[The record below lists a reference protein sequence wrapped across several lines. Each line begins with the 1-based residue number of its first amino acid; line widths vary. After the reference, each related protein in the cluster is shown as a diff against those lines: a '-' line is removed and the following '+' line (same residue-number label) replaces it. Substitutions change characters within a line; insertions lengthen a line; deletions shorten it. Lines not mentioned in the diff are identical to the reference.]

1 LCSQVAAPDCGICT
15 DRNLDNVCQTIER
28 LSLSFEYHS
37 LLVLLEL
44 CAINNLMHV
53 ATPAVFSVH
62 ESIQCLIAVQCWGN
76 IFFVLNPFSVL
87 CRLLGSCLPF
97 PYKSIVRM
105 PARLL
110 INVWLSTYD
119 LSNVRNI
126 SKVTY
131 PLQESNYESPCERI
145 LDSSPPSNRRLRP
158 CGVCHMSPPDSSQ
171 TCDDATCSCRR
182 SLLDCPLSLAA

>member
-1 LCSQVAAPDCGICT
+1 M
-15 DRNLDNVCQTIER
+15 
-28 LSLSFEYHS
+28 
-37 LLVLLEL
+37 LVLLVL
-44 CAINNLMHV
+44 CAINIDALMHI
-53 ATPAVFSVH
+53 ATSAMFSVH
-62 ESIQCLIAVQCWGN
+62 ESIQCLIAVQCRGN

-87 CRLLGSCLPF
+87 CSLLSGRLPF

-105 PARLL
+105 ATGLL

-131 PLQESNYESPCERI
+131 PLQEFNYESPCGRI
-145 LDSSPPSNRRLRP
+145 LDSSQPSNRRLRP

-171 TCDDATCSCRR
+171 TCYDATCSCRR